1 MGIFDKAIQRV
12 MDMREATMY
21 VPELI
26 LDSYSEKKMGWLK
39 GGGRDFEQLTPKLK
53 AKMVEA
59 YAAGMASLANGT
71 SKDAMLPARM
81 AGEAFKQEMITR
93 LANGGG
99 EVKGAMKPLAASTI
113 ARKGH
118 SRIGYDTGG
127 LFMAMTKARVLI
139 KKKGSK

>member
-1 MGIFDKAIQRV
+1 
-12 MDMREATMY
+12 
-21 VPELI
+21 
-26 LDSYSEKKMGWLK
+26 
-39 GGGRDFEQLTPKLK
+39 
-53 AKMVEA
+53 MVEA
-59 YAAGMASLANGT
+59 YAAGMAMLAKGT
-71 SKDAMLPARM
+71 SADAMLPARM

-99 EVKGAMKPLAASTI
+99 EVKGAMRPLAASTI

-118 SRIGYDTGG
+118 SRIGYDTGS